1 VTHAVPMARTGGLTG
16 RPAVDTLAMRNVYL
30 AGDWVGSEGMLADA
44 SFASAQR
51 AARLVVQR
59 NPTEKVLEA
68 CYESK

>member
-1 VTHAVPMARTGGLTG
+1 MASASTAG
-16 RPAVDTLAMRNVYL
+16 RPAVDTLAMQNVYL

-51 AARLVVQR
+51 AARLAVQR
-59 NPTEKVLEA
+59 DPIEKSLEA